1 VKRPLEGVRVLDAST
16 MIAAPTTAALLADY
30 GADVI
35 KLEHPQNGDHGR
47 RYGAAKN
54 GVGIYW
60 KSLARNKRSV
70 ALDLHDE
77 EIVAL
82 VLRWLH
88 RFDVFIEN
96 FRPGTL
102 ERWGL
107 GPDVLL
113 AAAPHLIVLRITA
126 FGQAG
131 PYRDYPGFGTLCE
144 AMSGFPSMNG
154 WDDRPPLLPPLALA
168 DMMAGF
174 LGASAVCAALVRA
187 RETRQGDVIDLAIYE
202 AMLKLVETNLME
214 YDQLGVQ
221 PRRLGNR
228 TENTAPRGAYLCRDG
243 AWMALSGSAQPIAE
257 RILRAV
263 GGEQLVH
270 DPRFATNEDRLE
282 HGDELDALISAW
294 ALLRDR
300 DDAVAELRG
309 FGAAAGPLETISSAF
324 RNPQIVARGSM
335 TRVDDPTLG
344 SLHMVDAIPRFERS
358 SRAPIVPGPTEIGA
372 HTRQVLGDE
381 LGLDDDALRAL
392 AKRGAIRLGDG
403 D

>member
-1 VKRPLEGVRVLDAST
+1 

-35 KLEHPQNGDHGR
+35 KLEHPKNGDHGR
-47 RYGAAKN
+47 RYGAVKN

-60 KSLARNKRSV
+60 KSLSRNKRSV

-77 EIVAL
+77 EIVKL
-82 VLRWLH
+82 LLRWMK

-113 AAAPHLIVLRITA
+113 SAAPHLVILRVTA

-168 DMMAGF
+168 DMMAAM
-174 LGASAVCAALVRA
+174 LGASAVTAALVRA
-187 RETRQGDVIDLAIYE
+187 RETREGDVIDLAIYE
-202 AMLKLVETNLME
+202 VMLKLVETNLME
-214 YDQLGVQ
+214 YDQLGVE

-228 TENTAPRGAYLCRDG
+228 TENTAPRGAYRCRDG
-243 AWMALSGSAQPIAE
+243 AWMVLSGSAQPIAE
-257 RILRAV
+257 RILRTV
-263 GGEQLVH
+263 GGDELVS

-282 HGDELDALISAW
+282 HGEELDALIAAW
-294 ALLRDR
+294 ALQRDR
-300 DDAVAELRG
+300 DDAVAELRN
-309 FGAAAGPLETISSAF
+309 FGAAAGPLETIGSAF
-324 RNPQIVARGSM
+324 KNPQILARGSL
-335 TRVDDPTLG
+335 TQIDDPTLG
-344 SLHMVDAIPRFERS
+344 PLRMVDAIPRFERS
-358 SRAPIVPGPTEIGA
+358 ERPPIIPGPTHVGGA
-372 HTRQVLGDE
+372 TRDVLRGE
-381 LGLDDDALRAL
+381 LGLDDAALRAL
-392 AKRGAIRLGDG
+392 AQRGAIRLGE
-403 D
+403 